1 MRELLEQGLIK
12 VGRGGAGWLG
22 GWLGVHFGWGH
33 VGVPGARARPG
44 EHPPNYR
51 LHLLTPRCLPASPP
65 PCCPPRLWPRP
76 TPRPSTPAPPRSE
89 GAQGQQAV
97 RPPGCKPQ
105 GRSGSSSGGGGYIR
119 ARRRPPPG
127 RAGAPSSPP
136 PRVFSSRLARL
147 RRAGL
152 VDVTM
157 VMVSGDPG
165 GGATACLAAAD
176 WADPNWPIV
185 QELAAVPTGCQPGMR
200 WQRVPGERQGA
211 QPPGLH

>member
-1 MRELLEQGLIK
+1 M
-12 VGRGGAGWLG
+12 GRGGAGWLG

-165 GGATACLAAAD
+165 GGPRPALRQQIGPTLTGLSYRSSPPFQPAASLACAGR
-176 WADPNWPIV
+176 
-185 QELAAVPTGCQPGMR
+185 GCLGSDRGPS
-200 WQRVPGERQGA
+200 RQGYTSSVGT
-211 QPPGLH
+211 QCE